1 MPMSEILT
9 AIPLNIDWQQILLH
23 LLNFLILAVVLTLLI
38 YRPVKRFLEKRK
50 KHYEDREN
58 DIEEKRQNAE
68 EMQSEYEHR
77 LSGVEDEIT
86 YRREAARR
94 EAEEAA
100 RRTTEAADDQAAEIL
115 SRAQSGAEAQKRKLI
130 EEAGSDITNMVVSAT
145 EKLLAASQ
153 SEKTDAALYERFI
166 SGESA
171 TAAGDLGTE
180 AERNARLTAQRADM
194 EAERIIRAARED
206 AGREADMLLE
216 TAKSGI
222 ADVVAAA
229 TEKLLTD
236 LGSVNDADIYD
247 KFLAE
252 AERSEQK

>member
-38 YRPVKRFLEKRK
+38 YRPVKKFLEKRK

-153 SEKTDAALYERFI
+153 SEKTDAALYE
-166 SGESA
+166 
-171 TAAGDLGTE
+171 
-180 AERNARLTAQRADM
+180 
-194 EAERIIRAARED
+194 
-206 AGREADMLLE
+206 
-216 TAKSGI
+216 
-222 ADVVAAA
+222 
-229 TEKLLTD
+229 
-236 LGSVNDADIYD
+236 
-247 KFLAE
+247 
-252 AERSEQK
+252 